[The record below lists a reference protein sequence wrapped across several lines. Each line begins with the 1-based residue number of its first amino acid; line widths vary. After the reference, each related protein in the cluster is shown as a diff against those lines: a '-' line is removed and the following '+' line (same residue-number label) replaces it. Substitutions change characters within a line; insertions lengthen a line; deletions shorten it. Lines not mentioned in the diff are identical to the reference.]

1 MEHAEIF
8 SQYRPLLFSIAYRI
22 LGTAM
27 EAEDMVQETFMR
39 WQAAG
44 EADNPK
50 AYLTTIL
57 TRLCIDHLRSA
68 KVQREEYIGPWL
80 PEPIM
85 TTGLPAES
93 AALAESLS
101 MAFLVILESLSPVER
116 AVFLLR
122 EVFEYDYDEIA
133 RIVEKSED
141 NCRQMVRRAKAHITE
156 RRPRYEVR
164 REEHERIIFQ
174 FGLAVHS
181 GDMEGLLALLANDIT
196 SFSDGGGKVSA
207 ARNPVVG
214 PDHVARLIIGVVGKL
229 PEGALSEIGQIN
241 GQPAILTQVNNRPY
255 NVLIFD
261 VADGRIRR
269 IYNILNPE
277 KLRNIKSSLS

>member
-1 MEHAEIF
+1 MERTEIF

-27 EAEDMVQETFMR
+27 EAEDMVQDTFVR
-39 WQAAG
+39 WQAATV
-44 EADNPK
+44 ADNPK

-68 KVQREEYIGPWL
+68 KVQREEYLGPWL

-85 TTGLPAES
+85 TTNLPAES
-93 AALAESLS
+93 AALADSLS

-133 RIVEKSED
+133 RIAEKTED

-174 FGLAVHS
+174 FGQAVTT
-181 GDMEGLLALLANDIT
+181 GDMEGLLALLADDIT
-196 SFSDGGGKVSA
+196 SFSDSGGKVSA

-214 PDHVARLIIGVVGKL
+214 PDRVARLVMGVFGKM
-229 PEGALSEIGQIN
+229 PEGAMSEIGQIN
-241 GQPAILTQVNNRPY
+241 GQPAILTHINNRPY

-261 VADGRIRR
+261 VSDGRIRR
-269 IYNILNPE
+269 IYNILNPD
-277 KLRNIKSSLS
+277 KLKGIKIS